1 MTDWGLN
8 KVFVTANNYSMIL
21 KGISGLMMLLTIVSC
36 SQEAYAQPGAG
47 SSDIS
52 ECRVIGLAELFN
64 LADAHSHRI
73 RSYETGVA
81 AAREASREVKR
92 SRLPEISLSMSAS
105 ILGDGWVI
113 DRDFGEGFK
122 ADIPHFGNDF
132 AVEASQV
139 LYAGGAI
146 SSGIALAE
154 LGEQMA
160 SLDLEKNRQE
170 VRFLLTGH
178 YLNLYKLSNQAAV
191 LRQNIS
197 LTQKVLNEMHARLEQ
212 GVVLKNDITRYELQL
227 ENLRLRL
234 AQTEDARKILN
245 HQIVSTLQLP
255 EETIIMPDTTLLATE
270 CQVGAETEWQNK
282 ARENNLG
289 IRQAELGVKISRE
302 EVKMVR
308 SALMPRLALVAQNH
322 LNGPIT
328 IEIPA
333 IDKNFDYWFV
343 GVGVQYDLSALYK
356 KNRGVR
362 KARLDQ
368 QRAEEERA
376 WAEEQIDHAVQAAYV
391 NLMTSLSE
399 LEMQQKS
406 VELAQ
411 QNYEVVSNRYQNDL
425 ALLTDMVDAG
435 NMKLSAE
442 LAQVNARINLI
453 YGYYKLKYMTHTL

>member
-1 MTDWGLN
+1 
-8 KVFVTANNYSMIL
+8 
-21 KGISGLMMLLTIVSC
+21 MMLLTIVSC
-36 SQEAYAQPGAG
+36 SQEAYAQPRAG

-52 ECRVIGLAELFN
+52 ECRVMGLAELFN

-81 AAREASREVKR
+81 AAREASREAKR

-270 CQVGAETEWQNK
+270 CPVGAETEWQNQ

-391 NLMTSLSE
+391 NLMTSLTE

-425 ALLTDMVDAG
+425 ALLTDMLDAG